1 MQFSDSD
8 GDGND
13 TNKSRLNDFLQEFK
27 RKTWELKR
35 GKFRLHNGTS
45 ENKSF
50 RSTRH
55 RAGKLVADTPIWL
68 TSGKTQKNLRE
79 EGSVCVCGGGGG
91 VGIHPC
97 LYVRKL
103 SVFSFKASLCTDV
116 REGGLLYTG
125 YFKAWLQ
132 ISLWCVGVRIHW
144 IWMSRKVSSSPS
156 NKSITFSD

>member
-13 TNKSRLNDFLQEFK
+13 TTKARLNDFLQECK

-35 GKFRLHNGTS
+35 GKFTLQNGTS
-45 ENKSF
+45 KNKSF
-50 RSTRH
+50 RWTRH
-55 RAGKLVADTPIWL
+55 RAGKLIAEPPIWL
-68 TSGKTQKNLRE
+68 TSSGENSEKPQRGGE
-79 EGSVCVCGGGGG
+79 RGGGGG
-91 VGIHPC
+91 IHHC
-97 LYVRKL
+97 LNVRKL

-144 IWMSRKVSSSPS
+144 IRMSRKVSSSPS
-156 NKSITFSD
+156 NKSITFSE